1 MPVPSFNVINGGS
14 HAGNRLACQEFMI
27 LPVGASSFKE
37 AMIIGAEVYHN
48 LKSVIKKKYGQD
60 ACNVGDEGGFAPNVQ
75 DNNEALD
82 VLMEAIQKS
91 GHAGKVKIG
100 TDVAASEFY
109 KSDEKCY
116 DLDFKKEGGGGADMK
131 KSVPQLIEYYKS
143 WLSKY
148 PFVSIEDPFDQDDWD
163 AYKQFM
169 AEVGKDQQIVGD
181 DLLVTN
187 PNRIKKAL
195 EVGACNAL
203 LLKVNQIGSITEAIE
218 AANMSMDN
226 GWGVMVSHRSGET
239 EDSFIADLVVGLR
252 TGQIKTGAPCRSER
266 LAKYNQLIRIEEE
279 LGPICSGSAE
289 RRAISP
295 LGDRLGFA
303 GVNFRLRFD
312 GEKPGFLLVMADEA
326 AAEPAKPAEPV
337 EPAVAPAAAEPAA
350 APEVNAA
357 SEAPLCSAK
366 ESEKGAEQTTGKVE
380 ETKKMVSPSASRSQG
395 PKTRRDRRKKRSPQ
409 KTSGRRDKN
418 PARSRRGRLPSGP
431 ANQPSNMVAGPIVR
445 DGKAIY
451 SYGNYD
457 PYYKHRFDRCAEVD
471 PRIQA
476 LLQFCGT
483 DIFTDKVVL
492 DVGCNSGFITFLV
505 AALGARRV
513 EGVDVDLSLI
523 TRALKHLRW
532 LKQKGY
538 KTM

>member
-1 MPVPSFNVINGGS
+1 
-14 HAGNRLACQEFMI
+14 
-27 LPVGASSFKE
+27 
-37 AMIIGAEVYHN
+37 
-48 LKSVIKKKYGQD
+48 
-60 ACNVGDEGGFAPNVQ
+60 
-75 DNNEALD
+75 
-82 VLMEAIQKS
+82 
-91 GHAGKVKIG
+91 
-100 TDVAASEFY
+100 
-109 KSDEKCY
+109 
-116 DLDFKKEGGGGADMK
+116 
-131 KSVPQLIEYYKS
+131 
-143 WLSKY
+143 
-148 PFVSIEDPFDQDDWD
+148 
-163 AYKQFM
+163 
-169 AEVGKDQQIVGD
+169 
-181 DLLVTN
+181 
-187 PNRIKKAL
+187 
-195 EVGACNAL
+195 
-203 LLKVNQIGSITEAIE
+203 
-218 AANMSMDN
+218 
-226 GWGVMVSHRSGET
+226 
-239 EDSFIADLVVGLR
+239 
-252 TGQIKTGAPCRSER
+252 
-266 LAKYNQLIRIEEE
+266 
-279 LGPICSGSAE
+279 
-289 RRAISP
+289 
-295 LGDRLGFA
+295 
-303 GVNFRLRFD
+303 
-312 GEKPGFLLVMADEA
+312 MADEA

-538 KTM
+538 KTMPEVPEEGTESDKPWHQEQYAVSCVQGRGHIPYHAKPLKAGALQKAMAMATKPEKAVPSIASTTPRPDFPYNIEFRAENFQLSQLELKRKTSYDVVLLLKITKWIHMMYGDVGIEELFAKCHELLRLGGLLILEAQGWHKYLEKKHQPPKRRGAHLNLMLRPDRFSELLGQLGFEKQTSMCPSCLPDAVVVFRKVTKTQAEVPMMKELFQEQQFLVPRALLKPPKVVPPRQGCPAASSPGAVPDVPEALGTSNQADEASATTEVEAPTVEDSISPPAKRLKTEEPVQSESEAPP